1 MTAISMKESNIRMS
15 ELEKEVSYQEL
26 LARGRSFLEE
36 KQVSDA
42 ETDSFLLLE
51 YVTGMNRGQFF
62 LKSREA
68 AKSEEAKK
76 YDMLLKRR
84 GNHIPL
90 QHITGKQE
98 FMGLSFLVNEHVLV
112 PRQDTECLVELALPY
127 VKGKKV
133 LDMCTG
139 SGCIAVSLAA
149 LGETGECHAA
159 DISEKAL
166 EIARQNIAENHAEV
180 TLIKSNLFE
189 SVSGKY
195 DVIVSNPPY
204 IPPKVI
210 ETLSEEVREHEPRL
224 ALDGGED
231 GLEFYRRITSESKEY
246 LTAGG
251 YLFYEI
257 GCEQA
262 EDVKAIMRNEGF
274 LEVEC
279 RKDYAGNDRVVY
291 GKL

>member
-1 MTAISMKESNIRMS
+1 MS
-15 ELEKEVSYQEL
+15 ELEKKVSYQEL
-26 LARGRSFLEE
+26 LEVGRSFLKER
-36 KQVSDA
+36 QVSDA

-51 YVTGMNRGQFF
+51 YVTGMSRGQFF
-62 LKSREA
+62 LRNRDIVKR
-68 AKSEEAKK
+68 EEAEK

-84 GNHIPL
+84 GEHIPL
-90 QHITGKQE
+90 QHITGEQE
-98 FMGLSFLVNEHVLV
+98 FMGLNFLVNEHVLV

-139 SGCIAVSLAA
+139 SGCIAVCMSV
-149 LGETGECHAA
+149 LGESQECHAV

-166 EIARQNIAENHAEV
+166 ETAKQNIARNHAEV
-180 TLIKSNLFE
+180 TLIKSNLFVE
-189 SVSGKY
+189 LSGKY

-204 IPPKVI
+204 ISPEVI
-210 ETLSEEVREHEPRL
+210 ETLSVEVREHEPRL

-231 GLEFYRRITSESKEY
+231 GLDFYRRITKEAKNY

-251 YLFYEI
+251 FLFYEI

-262 EDVKAIMRNEGF
+262 EAVKAIMQREGF
-274 LEVEC
+274 LEVKC